1 MKNKGKRTFGK
12 VRINCDNLKTHTFA
26 LAILHA
32 IFTMPCSSS
41 SEGNGTT
48 SSTEA
53 SSGGT
58 ADCHG
63 LL

>member
-1 MKNKGKRTFGK
+1 MRTKGKCTFGK
-12 VRINCDNLKTHTFA
+12 ARINCDNFKTRTFA

-53 SSGGT
+53 SRGGT
-58 ADCHG
+58 VDCHG